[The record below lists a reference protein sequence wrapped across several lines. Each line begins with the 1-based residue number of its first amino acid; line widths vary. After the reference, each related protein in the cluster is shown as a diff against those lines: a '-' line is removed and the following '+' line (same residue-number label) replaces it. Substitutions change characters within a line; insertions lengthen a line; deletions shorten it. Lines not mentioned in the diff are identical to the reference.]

1 MSSRRDP
8 RTGRWFFRKVIKAI
22 DGTKSRLFGVPD
34 DYGQPNTRAGA
45 DEAERL
51 AIANVREAGSTNPGP
66 PTPIAPAIKQVP
78 TVEEFAQVW
87 LAKSAGDDK
96 PSTHKHKQLTLK
108 AQLFPRFGKLRLDE
122 VTFAMVEAWR
132 LELLQTLKPAT
143 VSRLMTDFRSLLGYA
158 HKLDVLDRLPRWPT
172 QRVVMPTPMFLTFE
186 ETSRLIAAAE
196 PMDPWKAMVIV
207 AVRTGLRHGE
217 LTALRWQDVDL
228 AAGKLW
234 VNQNLVNGE
243 LGTPKSGHG
252 REVPLSNDAIKAL
265 RAIRHTRG
273 PLVFCS
279 RTGRALAHWVTDNAL
294 RIVCRHATMLPF
306 GWHRLRHTFAS
317 HLATRGVSLQA
328 IQELLGHANLKMTM
342 RYAHLMPQVK
352 RDAVLLLDEPPPE
365 KGQREKPRP
374 KPVGQRATSTTR
386 KALRKSADAEPTE
399 PGDLDELPHM
409 VDLGPATAA
418 TENASPAGT

>member
-8 RTGRWFFRKVIKAI
+8 RTGRWFFRKVVTAP
-22 DGTKSRLFGVPD
+22 DGTKRRLFGVPD
-34 DYGQPNTRAGA
+34 DYGQPNTRAGS

-51 AIANVREAGSTNPGP
+51 AIAKVREAGSARIQAPSP
-66 PTPIAPAIKQVP
+66 SAPTVKQVP
-78 TVEEFAQVW
+78 TVEEFAKVW

-96 PSTHKHKQLTLK
+96 PSTHKQKQLTLK
-108 AQLFPRFGKLRLDE
+108 TQLLPRFGKLRLDE
-122 VTFAMVEAWR
+122 ITYALVEAWR
-132 LELLQTLKPAT
+132 LELLQTMEPSS
-143 VSRLMTDFRSLLGYA
+143 VSRLMTNFRSLIGYA

-172 QRVVMPTPMFLTFE
+172 QRVVLPAPAFLSFE

-234 VNQNLVNGE
+234 VNQNLVNGH

-252 REVPLSNDAIKAL
+252 REVPLSNDAIAAL
-265 RAIRHTRG
+265 RAIRHQRG

-279 RTGRALAHWVTDNAL
+279 KTGRAFQHWVTDNAL
-294 RIVCRHATMLPF
+294 RIICRHAGMLPI

-352 RDAVLLLDEPPPE
+352 RDAVNLLDGPPPAAAQMQE
-365 KGQREKPRP
+365 RSTQRRRHRGTTRIKTSTVAVSTPP
-374 KPVGQRATSTTR
+374 APTSATSDPPDRVT
-386 KALRKSADAEPTE
+386 D
-399 PGDLDELPHM
+399 
-409 VDLGPATAA
+409 
-418 TENASPAGT
+418 